1 MTKNELDDFEAFLEP
16 SFDSLNFANGL
27 LLATNDEEN
36 ELDLATPMKKLK
48 FDVEECEKRMIKI
61 SSTHYESLVGN
72 LKDIETTKADMV
84 DQIGPQLQRLNTLFE
99 RIKAGLMTPYE
110 DAIKL
115 NKSLKKM
122 HTTLNLLRGAGFFM
136 FLVQQLEEKEPA
148 REASTAARNNGAH
161 SGRSDLIRAAKVHI
175 QLSKLYEAHSKSSA
189 GSSST
194 STGGNLMSIKLVR
207 DYRSIYSLK
216 RAELTSQCIQII
228 TEDTT
233 HATSFNFS
241 NNQLHDAL
249 VALYILDPKECVQTI
264 DRAILTKRT
273 QLISNQL
280 TRALQSPRNFTSV
293 IEEISESSEIF
304 LTKTVEVLENARVS
318 DSTTLLKEFI
328 NIFNEEESLS
338 KLYWRRITFK
348 FKKNI
353 AATMA
358 RGGPIA
364 KNLKIYHEGINKAV
378 KEKMSNNSDSKYLLD
393 ALDLIGGLQ

>member
-1 MTKNELDDFEAFLEP
+1 M
-16 SFDSLNFANGL
+16 
-27 LLATNDEEN
+27 
-36 ELDLATPMKKLK
+36 
-48 FDVEECEKRMIKI
+48 
-61 SSTHYESLVGN
+61 
-72 LKDIETTKADMV
+72 
-84 DQIGPQLQRLNTLFE
+84 
-99 RIKAGLMTPYE
+99 
-110 DAIKL
+110 
-115 NKSLKKM
+115 
-122 HTTLNLLRGAGFFM
+122 
-136 FLVQQLEEKEPA
+136 
-148 REASTAARNNGAH
+148 
-161 SGRSDLIRAAKVHI
+161 
-175 QLSKLYEAHSKSSA
+175 
-189 GSSST
+189 
-194 STGGNLMSIKLVR
+194 
-207 DYRSIYSLK
+207 
-216 RAELTSQCIQII
+216 TSQCIQII